1 MTADELN
8 RTNISALWRHMPDQ
22 PYNWRSI
29 ASVIGRT
36 PRHVSPLDVPEG
48 WVAPILRRLI
58 VPFAEE
64 SSGVPGAGPEIDVID
79 QRQFELVKA
88 EDLQAERFPNTF
100 LCDQCARFRQVRVG
114 DDAPSCGQH
123 GRMRQLSF
131 VEMHNCGHLAEL
143 RPPRCDNGCG
153 AGMLLMNTQQLKTRD
168 WFWRCTRCQ
177 TRSTVPLSKHCPSCR
192 QGRTFVIRVPQSS
205 AYYAQQVTVL
215 NPPTRSTY
223 LGLAHENVHPAAIA
237 QALGTL
243 PAGVAQL
250 RSAGQAPEDIV
261 AAFEQTAAT
270 LGWKPGNQLYDLG
283 LADAKAKA
291 GAGPSWRFEVDAL
304 QLAPEHLDALGE
316 ECRELSLV
324 SDAGP
329 LNVADLLT
337 QSSGT
342 ALEPTYRGYR
352 DLFARYGLANITL
365 LRELPVAYIVAG
377 FTRGADRAV
386 TTNNQQQRVSTR
398 FRFFP
403 AIKSGRF
410 PMYGIRTETEGLLVQ
425 LDPLRVLDWLV
436 ASGVVAKPSSV
447 GTEAEARKWLFQ
459 VTEPVTDLFN
469 PPQNRI
475 SEAVL
480 ALTHSV
486 SHRMMKSLAARC
498 GLNVDS
504 LAEYLFPSNAAFLVY
519 ANTRS
524 EFILGGL
531 EHVYRYDLP
540 DALDE
545 LTAETRCVFDPPCR
559 HAGGGACA
567 ACLYMFEGACCR
579 FNTVLDRNRLFGS
592 ISGAVSCSAAA
603 ESPLATAGQG
613 TIWQPFWTP

>member
-1 MTADELN
+1 MVADELN

-22 PYNWRSI
+22 PYNWRSV
-29 ASVIGRT
+29 ASVLGRT

-48 WVAPILRRLI
+48 WVAPTLRRLI
-58 VPFAEE
+58 LPFAEE
-64 SSGVPGAGPEIDVID
+64 ASGIPGSGPEVEVIE

-100 LCDQCARFRQVRVG
+100 LCEQCARFRSVKPG
-114 DDAPSCGQH
+114 DDVPTCGSH

-131 VEMHNCGHLAEL
+131 VEMHNCGHLGEL

-168 WFWRCTRCQ
+168 WFWRCSRCQ
-177 TRSTVPLSKHCPSCR
+177 LRSSIPMAKYCTTCR
-192 QGRTFVIRVPQSS
+192 NGRMHVLRIPQSS

-223 LGLAHENVHPAAIA
+223 PGLAHENVHPAAIA

-243 PAGVAQL
+243 PRGITQL
-250 RSAGQAPEDIV
+250 RTAGQAPEDVV

-270 LGWKPGNQLYDLG
+270 LGWKPGDQLYDLG

-291 GAGPSWRFEVDAL
+291 GAAPSWRAGVDAL
-304 QLAPEHLDALGE
+304 NLAPENLEALGE

-324 SDAGP
+324 RDAGP
-329 LNVADLLT
+329 LTVSDLVA
-337 QSSGT
+337 QAAGT
-342 ALEPTYRGYR
+342 PLEPTYKDYPQ
-352 DLFARYGLANITL
+352 LFAQYGLADITL

-386 TTNNQQQRVSTR
+386 TVNSQQQRVSTK
-398 FRFFP
+398 FKFFP

-425 LDPLRVLDWLV
+425 LDPLRVVNWLV
-436 ASGVVAKPSSV
+436 SSGVVTVPSGV
-447 GTEAEARKWLFQ
+447 TTPDDARRWLFM
-459 VTEPVTDLFN
+459 VTDPVTDLFN

-480 ALTHSV
+480 TLTHSV

-540 DALDE
+540 DALNE

-559 HAGGGACA
+559 HNGGGACA
-567 ACLYMFEGACCR
+567 ACLHMFEGACCR
-579 FNTVLDRNRLFGS
+579 FNTALDRNRLFGS
-592 ISGAVSCSAAA
+592 VPGAGPGSAAG
-603 ESPLATAGQG
+603 GQG
-613 TIWQPFWTP
+613 VTWQPYWTP